1 MMQMNEAEKGGCQE
15 EIQEL
20 IEELR
25 AKEMLSDEA
34 QEKIDALLEERRV
47 TKAGILAVDRQ
58 SRRQTFAD

>member
-1 MMQMNEAEKGGCQE
+1 MQMNESQRGECQE

-34 QEKIDALLEERRV
+34 QEKIDALLEEGRI
-47 TKAGILAVDRQ
+47 TKAGIIAIDRQ

>member
-1 MMQMNEAEKGGCQE
+1 MNESQRGECQE

-34 QEKIDALLEERRV
+34 QEKIDALLEEGRI
-47 TKAGILAVDRQ
+47 TKAGIIAIDRQ